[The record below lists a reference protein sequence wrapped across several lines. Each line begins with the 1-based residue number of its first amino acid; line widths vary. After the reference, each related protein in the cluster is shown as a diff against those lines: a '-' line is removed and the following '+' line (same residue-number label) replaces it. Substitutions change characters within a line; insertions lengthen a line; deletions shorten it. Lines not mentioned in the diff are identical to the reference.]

1 MLQRIASHTPQHRT
15 RTNEA
20 PTNGDPMG
28 CERYWTKV
36 LKHHQSPMTYNL
48 IFMTEVLGQG
58 AAVRRECCRIEAAE
72 DMPGRLLCATHALDQ
87 LGHGATR
94 TVLGQSCWLKAP

>member
-15 RTNEA
+15 RINEA

-28 CERYWTKV
+28 CERYWT
-36 LKHHQSPMTYNL
+36 MTYNL
-48 IFMTEVLGQG
+48 TYNLILMTEVLGQG
-58 AAVRRECCRIEAAE
+58 VAVRRECCRIEAAE
-72 DMPGRLLCATHALDQ
+72 DVPGRLLCATHALDQ
-87 LGHGATR
+87 LGHGAAR